1 MKKNFKLIPFAVLTI
16 AAIASCSEINP
27 ETPAKDYFYNDD
39 PAAMTFSASTQATTP
54 ETKTSFAAGETKAEV
69 NWVKGDAITVFDA
82 ENKNVEFTTE
92 ANGVTSGTFAE
103 TVTGSFTKSSD
114 IDAVFYSV
122 YPYSEENSIAV
133 NEGNTELTVV
143 VPDNQ
148 IVSHS
153 TFAPKA
159 NVAVAKSDADGNLA
173 FQNLCGYLRF
183 VITKGDRI
191 KSVTISGTNN
201 EVIAGK
207 VKVQWKDGEPKVTE
221 IVDGKTSITFSLE
234 DGSTFPSGK
243 TYFVTLLPQT
253 LSGIKIEMTTVEDVK
268 TIGATS
274 YTRTMNPVKTASSP
288 MVIERNKILRL
299 PFWDRLEW
307 LSAMVLDMEDV
318 EVGTTCGSSFGTG
331 TDIYKGTLGSEKELY
346 SVAAN
351 PNNTGIN
358 KSAKVLKFDG
368 TSVAPTDYSESISTS
383 TSIKNAR
390 LLVYLSDNYKARAV
404 QKEFNAV
411 RMKVYIPADY
421 PEKHTPR
428 LQWGYNKWGNNVDT
442 GSGTVRNRPIFT
454 PTYVNGVK
462 LGDKYINFGTSSK
475 NEELISK
482 ISNTKNIITENWLTS
497 YGNAIKLGD
506 WNDFI
511 FLIGDVENANNKF
524 LVNYSS
530 VSSDVGY
537 GTSSCY
543 FRIHPFFPANPDNAS
558 AYHAEMDRYG
568 VLYIDDIELIDF

>member
-16 AAIASCSEINP
+16 AALASCSEINP
-27 ETPAKDYFYNDD
+27 ETQAKDYFYNDD
-39 PAAMTFSASTQATTP
+39 PAAMTLSASTQATVP
-54 ETKTSFAAGETKAEV
+54 ETKTAFAPGDTKAAV

-234 DGSTFPSGK
+234 DGSTFPSGN

-253 LSGIKIEMTTVEDVK
+253 LSGIRIEMTTVEDVV
-268 TIGATS
+268 TVTGITTDGTELP
-274 YTRTMNPVKTASSP
+274 RTMNPVKTASSP
-288 MVIERNKILRL
+288 IKIERNKVLRL
-299 PFWDRLEW
+299 PYWDRLEW
-307 LSAMVLDMEDV
+307 RSAMLLDVQASCFPLD
-318 EVGTTCGSSFGTG
+318 GNLNSSEINSSNGKPYAKV
-331 TDIYKGTLGSEKELY
+331 TDIYSYCSSEYALY
-346 SVAAN
+346 KVVENPCSTSVIN
-351 PNNTGIN
+351 P
-358 KSAKVLKFDG
+358 SSKVLKVDASG
-368 TSVAPTDYSESISTS
+368 KSYTNNG
-383 TSIKNAR
+383 NAR
-390 LLVYLSDNYKARAV
+390 LSVYSRSPFYSGDTPPIRK
-404 QKEFNAV
+404 FNAV
-411 RMKVYIPADY
+411 RIKVYYGDNGEETNKKY
-421 PEKHTPR
+421 FPR
-428 LQWGYNKWGNNVDT
+428 VQMGPNDWKDANSNVQA
-442 GSGTVRNRPIFT
+442 RPIFT

-462 LGDKYINFGTSSK
+462 MSDVYIMSTG
-475 NEELISK
+475 
-482 ISNTKNIITENWLTS
+482 SNTTESLSNYIGTYNNIPKSWVDQYHS
-497 YGNAIKLGD
+497 AIRFDD
-506 WNDFI
+506 WND
-511 FLIGDVENANNKF
+511 LVYVIGDEGSSKTLINGT
-524 LVNYSS
+524 NYL
-530 VSSDVGY
+530 
-537 GTSSCY
+537 
-543 FRIHPFFPANPDNAS
+543 RIHPFFPAVPGNS
-558 AYHAEMDRYG
+558 TAYHPETFG
-568 VLYIDDIELIDF
+568 VMYIDDIELIDF